1 MTGLCKKQN
10 LLLYVRPYTAVLGAF
25 YDSATKAVKCT
36 KQPNLYKMQTSP
48 AHTPISVP
56 LSEFRANTSAML
68 DLVEKG
74 ETVRI
79 LRHGKPVAELVP
91 MRPLEAQKIPRWKVP
106 IEPLNYLKPPSKSG
120 AQMIIEERESGW

>member
-1 MTGLCKKQN
+1 
-10 LLLYVRPYTAVLGAF
+10 
-25 YDSATKAVKCT
+25 
-36 KQPNLYKMQTSP
+36 MQTSFSHP
-48 AHTPISVP
+48 VISIP
-56 LSEFRANTSAML
+56 LSEFRANTSAMI

-91 MRPLEAQKIPRWKVP
+91 MRVQEPPKIPRWKVP

-120 AQMIIEERESGW
+120 AQMIIDERESGW